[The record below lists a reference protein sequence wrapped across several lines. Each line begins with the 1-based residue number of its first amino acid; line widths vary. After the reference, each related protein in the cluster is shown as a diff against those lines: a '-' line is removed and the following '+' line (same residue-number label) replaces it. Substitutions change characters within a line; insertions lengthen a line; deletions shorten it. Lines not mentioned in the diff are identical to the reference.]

1 MRKDRIGP
9 WDVSSLTH
17 WPCASTVRVGK
28 VKSLI
33 NRCAPI
39 VGIILAGLA
48 GAFFL
53 WFALSLFAFMGFL
66 LPAPLPVLLLSSPPI
81 FDNFFGWLGA
91 IGLAGIGL
99 AIAGAVDRTA
109 RKVFPILS
117 SIWFGIAALSMC
129 AWSIF
134 IVGPPRMLPD
144 VLLLYAVYGFLFG
157 LVGLVFAAVC
167 RWVLERKPQSIGVRV
182 FSYASL
188 FFYLVLTAVYAWL
201 ASHPFPPFDALAWYL
216 GGRLSRPSVHLATW
230 ALLMAKLVDAFVL
243 FGIVFCIGASI
254 TFLRCMRAARGSAR
268 GDMSAAGES

>member
-1 MRKDRIGP
+1 MDPPSIPRKGTEPGAFLRR
-9 WDVSSLTH
+9 VLTI
-17 WPCASTVRVGK
+17 CTSV
-28 VKSLI
+28 I
-33 NRCAPI
+33 NRYAPI

-182 FSYASL
+182 FSYTSL
-188 FFYLVLTAVYAWL
+188 FLYLVLTAAYAWF
-201 ASHPFPPFDALAWYL
+201 ASHPFLPFSVL
-216 GGRLSRPSVHLATW
+216 GNSWATW
-230 ALLMAKLVDAFVL
+230 QVSMDRLVDAFIL
-243 FGIVFCIGASI
+243 CGIVFCIGASI
-254 TFLRCMRAARGSAR
+254 TFLRRYRAPY
-268 GDMSAAGES
+268 